1 MEADDDKNGEVR
13 IMNLVTFLYTQKIGF
28 SVIRFMLTVFEQVE
42 MLEQFGEFYK
52 FRIPKQDKTIG
63 WLFGFIEENKKKLG
77 IQEYS
82 VSQTSLEQIFQMFAN

>member
-13 IMNLVTFLYTQKIGF
+13 IMNLVSFLYTQKIGF

-63 WLFGFIEENKKKLG
+63 WLFGFIEENKQKLG